1 MILLIHLSQC
11 YYLYLLYIYFFSKQL
26 YLYIVFILS
35 HCYYLYLLYF
45 TLLFRYNF
53 LLYKCNIWMWL
64 RSLNM
69 YFVCNSTRLLDKMI
83 LCSNIFS
90 VYKSLY
96 TYSLSNS
103 MCSCLK
109 SLFMCFLCNSMF
121 VFEICVH
128 VFCIQLYAL
137 VNEMIFM
144 LDEIIILYLTLVCF

>member
-11 YYLYLLYIYFFSKQL
+11 YYLYLLYIFFFSKKL

-83 LCSNIFS
+83 LCSNIFF

-96 TYSLSNS
+96 TILYAIL
-103 MCSCLK
+103 
-109 SLFMCFLCNSMF
+109 
-121 VFEICVH
+121 CVH
-128 VFCIQLYAL
+128 VWNLCSCVFYA
-137 VNEMIFM
+137 
-144 LDEIIILYLTLVCF
+144 TLCLCLKYVYMYFVYNSMH